1 MHVNSNRVSYQQV
14 NNNNNKINSH
24 KNQSNMTQAIDTIKN
39 LSSKLPKIEN
49 NSKITTKTV
58 VTKDLKALSKL
69 IGSVIKDTK
78 IFLDKANDSNASRR
92 PDNKESITM
101 QENLGDLKKQIT
113 AYKNNAFSISSYTH
127 NPKKEPQ
134 LNNLTKQVEKMEKE
148 VISSNKTNNILR
160 NRADDE
166 KMERNQQANERQI
179 KRIDIKNQR

>member
-14 NNNNNKINSH
+14 NNNNNINSH

-39 LSSKLPKIEN
+39 LSNKLPKIEN
-49 NSKITTKTV
+49 NSKITSKTV

-69 IGSVIKDTK
+69 IGSVIKDAK

-92 PDNKESITM
+92 PDNNESMTM
-101 QENLGDLKKQIT
+101 QKNLEHLKEQIIE
-113 AYKNNAFSISSYTH
+113 YKNNAFSISSYKH
-127 NPKKEPQ
+127 NAKKEPL
-134 LNNLTKQVEKMEKE
+134 LNDLTKQVEKMEND
-148 VISSNKTNNILR
+148 VISSNKKNNILR

-166 KMERNQQANERQI
+166 KTERKQQANERQI

>member
-69 IGSVIKDTK
+69 IGSVIKDAK

-92 PDNKESITM
+92 PDNNESMTM
-101 QENLGDLKKQIT
+101 QKNLEHLKEKIIE
-113 AYKNNAFSISSYTH
+113 YKNNAFSISSYTH

-134 LNNLTKQVEKMEKE
+134 LNNLTTQVEKMEQE
-148 VISSNKTNNILR
+148 VISSNKTNNVFQKY
-160 NRADDE
+160 AKYE